1 MADEHIITHL
11 NMEVLDFLIGGDI
24 TKKSLEQINFSDDQ
38 FQLQTLRGL
47 ELVGE
52 GNPASRDEVLEF
64 HLENNQLESLLEL
77 VLSSGQSLFTHVQ
90 QIFASNNNIQYLCS
104 SVAEPTLNSWPVRL
118 DHLQEL
124 DLSFNELTSIPALTM
139 MPHLRVYVLHHNS
152 IRPPW
157 NMLSEGRSLQR
168 LDLAH
173 NKLDWTSTEFS
184 KAIKLL
190 RDLRNLRELNLGHN
204 PFVRE
209 VKDYYLHALKAQG
222 TGDGKLARLDEHVVN
237 KAMLDR
243 AAHTRPLV
251 GHDEKEDEK
260 DDEPLLGGGAGSLRG
275 SGAVIGEDEEDT
287 RGASLIPTIGQLNGL
302 LQKCFSEPASCIKNV
317 ERLIHDVRKIKSRRA
332 EHQFLFEGCIPPDA
346 AEEEAAQ
353 LMHQELLIDELLQN
367 IVLLMERQ
375 PPLLGPLLR
384 VLGYLAGVSV
394 ASIGR
399 KCLQQLQDLM
409 GAGDDMAG
417 QVITVMNDVVI
428 PQIKSGGAEAG
439 GLRETLIMAMTEVA
453 EGHLLGES
461 LEALVPYLGQ
471 WLTESKA
478 SEPISALLAAASSSA
493 KSARQLCNLRVYEVV
508 KDMLLRPDLDR
519 GASRYF
525 HLMRA
530 AENLSREDRR
540 QALDRDD
547 RAGLNFVRAGLHKQ
561 FLLSLRELIVRKD
574 DEWDDA
580 KCFRISRTVSCLD
593 ALAGSSH
600 IGMMDLLK
608 PGRGYVKLLVNLY
621 QHSKV
626 HPIILTAVFRALLT
640 LLEAPNDWYPMRYSH
655 GLERDKLS
663 VQADVTSGLQQ
674 VVPLLQYLGETGSRY
689 PQMCKRAGALIR
701 NRRVPLSQL
710 TNGVMHDLLVAVINL
725 IKFYCRE
732 GQNPRNL
739 EAHSVVVKLDEHNR
753 ETFLFACLS
762 VPSDR
767 VQLAVVHCLLCV
779 PLEELDNDEVTHLVD
794 MLNQTTNIA
803 VGETEK
809 VLGSS
814 FELLT
819 RLVLSKK
826 ARSGVEFRRHNADNV
841 IQAALHILERNA
853 LRDTGGL
860 AKEEQEKAV
869 LNEACVDFLRAA
881 SCWEPLRIELRNR
894 EIMERLGAILRNEDR
909 LAVRFKLQ
917 PEDELEQSR
926 DAYLHGAVEKTWPG
940 RAVEYLLNTLSGDD
954 PLRADG
960 VVSPRVVRRIADVLE
975 GMPDPTWD
983 VLYARWFPDGEPEPE
998 EDDLS
1003 SEEEEEM
1010 EEEKV
1015 AMAIPAAWPHDHYLS
1030 DYLARMKHAALTM
1043 SSRALNRFEER
1054 MEAAFMPWWE
1064 AVVLRPAAL
1073 RMRAETD
1080 DELTERMQQHEVFVS
1095 FRGLERLIFFIV
1107 SEGERVASADL
1118 LTNSFSASNFV
1129 ERAEAML
1136 VEVRDEEERRA
1147 ESEAAAAAAASVG
1160 DDAAGGGA
1168 AAFGERKLTG
1178 KELLLRSFMTEGA
1191 TESAVDGS
1199 DFDIA
1204 QVQLRITDGD
1214 ALQEHPR
1221 AMLAAAALR
1230 CIYALLRFGSA
1241 ETAEASL
1248 AVLRRPETLRLLACA
1263 AAGPR
1268 GAPTWFQYQLGS
1280 KFMTIAY
1287 DVLLMAPS
1295 QLVTEWT
1302 ALSHYDLILRA
1313 QLRIMESVMER
1324 LVKHGTL
1331 GEDDLRAVK
1340 SCARASSVIARQLPY
1355 LRFNADVSHDSKAA
1369 LLQLLYREAFPLR
1382 LLKLFVQLLLHDMQ
1396 VSAAEGMGD
1405 GSGGEDGGGAAA
1417 GSGAGVVVSDG
1428 AAAGSRAGGT
1438 ASSSATTRRFA
1449 DIDFDGA
1456 EEEKHGETRRAEEAA
1471 LLAGDGGSGGGG
1483 DAGGRASEDSVARAH
1498 RLLRDAMR
1506 ADMRHTIALT
1516 LAGCLSHDVKH
1527 RFEVLEEFTR
1537 AEVEMHKQVRSS
1549 LMQDVLSKVSAEMYL
1564 HALNRYMAEQ
1574 GMFEEREDEDA
1585 SVRGGGPL
1593 ERVLSASW
1601 LALSLDGRRSDKR
1614 LLVVTS
1620 HALYALRE
1628 PTLLFGKCSGCSPHD
1643 FCPSGPVLLWRVPL
1657 RCVERLVIGYGGH
1670 RCHLALSGD
1679 VAAGVWTADARS
1691 VRAIEALL
1699 SSLLAHLPDVVLE
1712 EDLATREVVE
1722 ALVEDVGRPPL
1733 VLAVDLLVAGR
1744 QQQRLLVAT
1753 DDKLLLCQEDLTN
1766 WEMPR
1771 YWEKEASDEATLFET
1786 KKNEMLIMEDS
1797 QKRRDEWTAAY
1808 KADMTARAAARE
1820 RDRESSLTRH
1830 ARILTVDNGG
1840 TASHDLGDMQE
1851 LAFSHSE
1858 IPTVTIGFER
1868 RKDGAGVV
1876 LNEET
1881 GLRSISHYLYTIVFP
1896 DDEARERFRSVLSP
1910 FISELVMEGD
1920 K

>member
-353 LMHQELLIDELLQN
+353 LMHQELLID
-367 IVLLMERQ
+367 
-375 PPLLGPLLR
+375 
-384 VLGYLAGVSV
+384 
-394 ASIGR
+394 
-399 KCLQQLQDLM
+399 D
-409 GAGDDMAG
+409 
-417 QVITVMNDVVI
+417 
-428 PQIKSGGAEAG
+428 
-439 GLRETLIMAMTEVA
+439 
-453 EGHLLGES
+453 
-461 LEALVPYLGQ
+461 
-471 WLTESKA
+471 
-478 SEPISALLAAASSSA
+478 
-493 KSARQLCNLRVYEVV
+493 
-508 KDMLLRPDLDR
+508 
-519 GASRYF
+519 RYF